1 MPRKDFNTLAAELV
15 ETYADSQKVYA
26 NSLIL
31 TLFGDFIAAHGGE
44 IWLGSLIKMVAPL
57 GINQRLVRTSV
68 FRLTEKGLLQS
79 RQVGRRSFYS
89 LTDTGY
95 RQMSSAAERIYRYDD
110 YQWDGNWCLVLTT
123 LSNLEQK
130 DRERFRNE
138 LLWLG
143 FNRLTRGVYAHPM
156 VKQAQV
162 HKLAREMKIED
173 AVVVMRANATGDD
186 PYRTAGNLIRYNFN
200 FDMMKQEYQEHI
212 DYFSD
217 ILAAAEQSR
226 EKSPELCFL
235 VRLLLINRF
244 RRILLSEPEIPLELM
259 PADCLSHRAREIT
272 ERLYRLVCNPAEE
285 YFMQRGE
292 ADSGTLPAV
301 DQEYLTRFGGIPVA

>member
-1 MPRKDFNTLAAELV
+1 MPRTDFNTLAAELV
-15 ETYADSQKVYA
+15 ESYADSQKVYA

-79 RQVGRRSFYS
+79 QQVGRRSFYS
-89 LTDTGY
+89 LTDTGF

-110 YQWDGNWCLVLTT
+110 YRWDGNWCLVLTT
-123 LSNLEQK
+123 LSNLAQK

-162 HKLAREMKIED
+162 HKVAGEMNIED
-173 AVVVMRANATGDD
+173 AVVVMEAKATGDD
-186 PYRTAGNLIRYNFN
+186 PFRVSGNLIRYNFN
-200 FDMMKQEYQEHI
+200 FDMMKQAYREYI
-212 DYFSD
+212 DYFGD
-217 ILAAAEQSR
+217 ILAAAEATR
-226 EKSPELCFL
+226 DKSPELCFL

-259 PADCLSHRAREIT
+259 PADCLSHRAREMT
-272 ERLYRLVCNPAEE
+272 ERLYKQVCGPAED
-285 YFMQRGE
+285 YFLELGE
-292 ADSGTLPAV
+292 ADSGDLPPA
-301 DQEYLTRFGGIPVA
+301 DQEYLTRFGGIPGA